1 MSGGEARGI
10 CGDERERDNRGHGK
24 RGVRGYYH
32 HFLGEGWTPTAVELF
47 LWGREGKGKVF
58 LDDVGDDVGIRN
70 EIDLAR
76 TRRRASLVQLI

>member
-1 MSGGEARGI
+1 
-10 CGDERERDNRGHGK
+10 
-24 RGVRGYYH
+24 
-32 HFLGEGWTPTAVELF
+32 
-47 LWGREGKGKVF
+47 